1 MRVKYPDI
9 KPQKRTYRPAEYA
22 TKKFTSVAGTTSVR
36 LYGSRPADATVF
48 LTYTCSDA
56 WVEAFLRSWHESKGG
71 FYTLYLP
78 EEVWAGM
85 DTTLHQWMPSD
96 LDWRWLERPRME
108 SLQPDLSRVETRL
121 IGTLEM
127 G

>member
-1 MRVKYPDI
+1 MRVKYPDL
-9 KPQKRTYRPAEYA
+9 KPQRRTYRPAEWA
-22 TKKFTSVAGTTSVR
+22 TKKFTSVAGTTQTR

-48 LTYTCSDA
+48 LTYTCSDI
-56 WVEAFLRSWHESKGG
+56 WVEGFLRSWHESMGG
-71 FYTLYLP
+71 FYTLRLP

-85 DTTLHQWMPSD
+85 ERTLHQHLPSD
-96 LDWRWLERPRME
+96 LDWRWLERPRIE
-108 SLQPDLSRVETRL
+108 SLQPNLSRVETRL